1 MTNSL
6 PRLLWLTQGSSPK
19 LPSQRLRVLEML
31 PLLAADFEQ
40 AHCPAP
46 TTIMQVWRMRRQ
58 LRAADV
64 VILQKELV
72 SLAVLTLI
80 RHFARQLTYD
90 FDDAVH
96 LRLLADGSCR
106 ASRKRSRRF
115 AAICRAADLVI
126 AGNSILA
133 AEAECAGCRRVAIL
147 PTGVPLPTASYPPP
161 PADTPVRLGWI
172 GTDVNLPY
180 IEALEPIFLQLQ
192 SEGLVFSL
200 HVMAGRAPRFR
211 QFAAV
216 EFLPWSAS
224 AEEAFLASL
233 DVGLMPLADNAH
245 TRGKCA
251 YKALQYMS
259 LSKPVVVSD
268 VGVNAEWTAG
278 TGFAATTEAEM
289 SDALRKLIIS
299 GTLRT
304 QMGAIGSQR
313 VAREFAR
320 PVLATRLR
328 DLLLSICQ
336 TSRG

>member
-1 MTNSL
+1 MARSL

-19 LPSQRLRVLEML
+19 LPSQRLRVLGML

-40 AHCPAP
+40 THCPAP
-46 TTIMQVWRMRRQ
+46 TTMMQAWHMRQQ

-72 SLAVLTLI
+72 PLVVLKLI
-80 RHFARQLTYD
+80 RLFARRLAYD
-90 FDDAVH
+90 FDDAVY
-96 LRLLADGSCR
+96 LRLLVDGSCR
-106 ASRKRSRRF
+106 PSRKRSRRF
-115 AAICRAADLVI
+115 SAICRASDLVI

-133 AEAECAGCRRVAIL
+133 AEAELAGGRNIAIL
-147 PTGVPLPTASYPPP
+147 PTGIALPTTNYPSPPTGAS
-161 PADTPVRLGWI
+161 VRLGWI

-180 IEALEPIFLQLQ
+180 IEAMEPTFLQLQ
-192 SEGLVFSL
+192 SEGLAFSL

-211 QFAAV
+211 QFNTF

-233 DVGLMPLADNAH
+233 DIGLMPLADNAH
-245 TRGKCA
+245 ARGKCA

-259 LSKPVVVSD
+259 LGKPVVVSN

-278 TGFAATTEAEM
+278 AGFAAAIETEMA
-289 SDALRKLIIS
+289 DDLRRLITS
-299 GTLRT
+299 AGLRA

-313 VAREFAR
+313 VTQEFAR
-320 PVLATRLR
+320 PVIATRLR
-328 DLLLSICQ
+328 DLILSLC
-336 TSRG
+336 

>member
-1 MTNSL
+1 MTRSL

-40 AHCPAP
+40 THCPAP
-46 TTIMQVWRMRRQ
+46 TTIMQVWHMRQQ

-72 SLAVLTLI
+72 PLVVLKLI
-80 RHFARQLTYD
+80 RHFARRLAYD

-106 ASRKRSRRF
+106 PSRKRSRRF
-115 AAICRAADLVI
+115 AAICRTADLVI

-133 AEAECAGCRRVAIL
+133 AEAEHSGGRRIAIL
-147 PTGVPLPTASYPPP
+147 PTGVALPNASYPPLP
-161 PADTPVRLGWI
+161 PGAPVRLGWI

-192 SEGLVFSL
+192 SEGLAFSL
-200 HVMAGRAPRFR
+200 HVMAGRGPRFR

-216 EFLPWSAS
+216 EFLPWSAEE
-224 AEEAFLASL
+224 EEAFLASL
-233 DVGLMPLADNAH
+233 DIGLMPLADNAH
-245 TRGKCA
+245 ARGKCA

-259 LSKPVVVSD
+259 LGKPVVVSD

-278 TGFAATTEAEM
+278 AGFATATEAEM
-289 SDALRKLIIS
+289 ADDLRRLITS
-299 GTLRT
+299 ADLRA
-304 QMGAIGSQR
+304 QMGEIGSQR
-313 VAREFAR
+313 VAQEFAR
-320 PVLATRLR
+320 PVLAIRLR
-328 DLLLSICQ
+328 DLILSLC
-336 TSRG
+336 

>member
-40 AHCPAP
+40 THCPAP
-46 TTIMQVWRMRRQ
+46 TTMMQAWRMRQQ

-64 VILQKELV
+64 VILQKELIPLV
-72 SLAVLTLI
+72 VLKLI
-80 RHFARQLTYD
+80 RHFAQRLAYD

-106 ASRKRSRRF
+106 PSRKRLRRF
-115 AAICRAADLVI
+115 TAICRAADLVI
-126 AGNSILA
+126 AGNPILA
-133 AEAECAGCRRVAIL
+133 AEAEHAGGRCIAIL
-147 PTGVPLPTASYPPP
+147 PTGVALPTANHPPP
-161 PADTPVRLGWI
+161 PTGAPVRLGWI

-200 HVMAGRAPRFR
+200 RVMAGRMPRFR
-211 QFAAV
+211 QFTAV
-216 EFLPWSAS
+216 EFLPWSAGE
-224 AEEAFLASL
+224 EEAFLASF
-233 DVGLMPLADNAH
+233 DIGLMPLADNAH

-259 LSKPVVVSD
+259 LGKPVVISD

-278 TGFAATTEAEM
+278 AGYAASTPNEMTEG
-289 SDALRKLIIS
+289 LRKLILS
-299 GTLRT
+299 PELRLH
-304 QMGAIGSQR
+304 MGR
-313 VAREFAR
+313 VGKERVQKEFSR
-320 PVLATRLR
+320 PVIAGQLKELFAIFMQN
-328 DLLLSICQ
+328 S
-336 TSRG
+336 G